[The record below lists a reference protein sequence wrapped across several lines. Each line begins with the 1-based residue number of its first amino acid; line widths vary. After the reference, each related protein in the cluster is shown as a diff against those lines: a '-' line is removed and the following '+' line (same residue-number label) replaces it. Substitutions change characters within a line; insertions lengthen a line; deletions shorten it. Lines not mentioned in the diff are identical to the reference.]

1 MNTIIEQIPVQELV
15 AEMAD
20 SRAVAGAI
28 ADGSQAI
35 AHDGF
40 DIVHLRPGSRV

>member
-1 MNTIIEQIPVQELV
+1 MDTIIEQIPAPKLV

-28 ADGSQAI
+28 ADGSQAT

-40 DIVHLRPGSRV
+40 D